1 MRTKSVLIADDDAM
15 LVRVLTVRCR
25 HMGLEVRQASDAM
38 HALVMIHKDPPD
50 LIIMDVS
57 MPAGDGLSACRMLAS
72 DSRLQQ
78 IPVII
83 LTGRSDEQIREQVGA
98 MGAHYVLKS
107 PDCWQEIKPLMSRLL
122 KLEPEPQPDPEPAA
136 DETPARGMQKTRP
149 PDKPPCGSDRPRVLV
164 VDDDPS
170 VTEVLRI
177 RLESSNYRVICAHG
191 GAAAYWAAMEQKP
204 DIITLDI
211 GLPDLDGADLLK
223 KLKSHP
229 ATRGIPVIVLTGNT
243 DRNTK
248 KELLDLGAAAFL
260 TKPFRSSDLLQEIDN
275 IVAAAGTSVRT
286 DRWSVNAGELP

>member
-25 HMGLEVRQASDAM
+25 HLGLEVRQASDAM

-72 DSRLQQ
+72 DSRLQE

-83 LTGRSDEQIREQVGA
+83 LTGQSDEHIREQVGA

-107 PDCWQEIKPLMSRLL
+107 PDCWQEIKPLLSRLL
-122 KLEPEPQPDPEPAA
+122 KLEPQPDPEPAV

-149 PDKPPCGSDRPRVLV
+149 PDEPPCAPDRPRVLV

-170 VTEVLRI
+170 VTDVLRI

-229 ATRGIPVIVLTGNT
+229 ATQGIPVIVLTGNT

-260 TKPFRSSDLLQEIDN
+260 TKPFRSSDLLHEIDN
-275 IVAAAGTSVRT
+275 ILAAAGTSVRT
-286 DRWSVNAGELP
+286 DR

>member
-1 MRTKSVLIADDDAM
+1 MRAKSVLIADDDAM

-25 HMGLEVRQASDAM
+25 HLGLEVRKASDAM
-38 HALVMIHKDPPD
+38 QTLVMIHKDPPD

-57 MPAGDGLSACRMLAS
+57 MPAGDGLSACKMLAS
-72 DSRLQQ
+72 DSRLQEV
-78 IPVII
+78 PVII

-107 PDCWQEIKPLMSRLL
+107 PDCWQEIKPLVNRLL
-122 KLEPEPQPDPEPAA
+122 KLEPEPDPEPAV
-136 DETPARGMQKTRP
+136 EQPPARRTQPTPP
-149 PDKPPCGSDRPRVLV
+149 PDGQTCATGRPRVLV
-164 VDDDPS
+164 VDDDPA
-170 VTEVLRI
+170 VTEALRI

-204 DIITLDI
+204 DLITLDI

-243 DRNTK
+243 DRSTK
-248 KELLDLGAAAFL
+248 KELLDLGAAAYL
-260 TKPFRSSDLLQEIDN
+260 TKPFRSSDLLSEIDN
-275 IVAAAGTSVRT
+275 ILAASGTEVRT
-286 DRWSVNAGELP
+286 DH

>member
-25 HMGLEVRQASDAM
+25 HLGLEVRQASDAM

-72 DSRLQQ
+72 DSRLQEV
-78 IPVII
+78 PVII

-107 PDCWQEIKPLMSRLL
+107 PDCWQEIKPLVNRLL
-122 KLEPEPQPDPEPAA
+122 KLEPEPEPAL
-136 DETPARGMQKTRP
+136 DEPPARRTQPTRP
-149 PDKPPCGSDRPRVLV
+149 ADGPDCLSGRPRVLV
-164 VDDDPS
+164 VDDDPA
-170 VTEVLRI
+170 VTEALRI

-229 ATRGIPVIVLTGNT
+229 ATQGIPVIVLTGNT

-260 TKPFRSSDLLQEIDN
+260 TKPFRSSDLLHEIDN
-275 IVAAAGTSVRT
+275 ILAAAGTSVRT
-286 DRWSVNAGELP
+286 DR

>member
-25 HMGLEVRQASDAM
+25 HLGLEVRQASDAM

-83 LTGRSDEQIREQVGA
+83 LTGQSDEHIREQVGA

-107 PDCWQEIKPLMSRLL
+107 PDCWQEIKPLLSRLL
-122 KLEPEPQPDPEPAA
+122 KLEPQPDPEPAV

-149 PDKPPCGSDRPRVLV
+149 PDEPPCAPDRPRVLV

-170 VTEVLRI
+170 VTDVLRI
-177 RLESSNYRVICAHG
+177 RLESSNYRVICAHAG
-191 GAAAYWAAMEQKP
+191 TAAYWAAMEQKP

-223 KLKSHP
+223 KLKAHP
-229 ATRGIPVIVLTGNT
+229 ATQGIPVIVLTGNT

-260 TKPFRSSDLLQEIDN
+260 TKPFRSSDLLDEIDN
-275 IVAAAGTSVRT
+275 ILAAAGTSVRT
-286 DRWSVNAGELP
+286 DR

>member
-25 HMGLEVRQASDAM
+25 HLGLEVRKASDAM
-38 HALVMIHKDPPD
+38 QALVMIHKDPPD

-57 MPAGDGLSACRMLAS
+57 MPAGDGLSACKMLAS
-72 DSRLQQ
+72 DSRLQE

-83 LTGRSDEQIREQVGA
+83 LTGRSDEQIREQVGG

-107 PDCWQEIKPLMSRLL
+107 PDCWQEIKPLLSRLL
-122 KLEPEPQPDPEPAA
+122 NLELESEPTPDPKPAPPAA
-136 DETPARGMQKTRP
+136 DRGGPARRTQEARSAAADRASG
-149 PDKPPCGSDRPRVLV
+149 RPRVLV

-170 VTEVLRI
+170 VTEALRI

-204 DIITLDI
+204 NIITLDI
-211 GLPDLDGADLLK
+211 GMPELDGADLLK

-229 ATRGIPVIVLTGNT
+229 LTRGIPVIVLTGNT
-243 DRNTK
+243 DQSTK
-248 KELLDLGAAAFL
+248 KELLNLGAAAYL
-260 TKPFRSSDLLQEIDN
+260 TKPFQSSDLLLEIKN
-275 IVAAAGTSVRT
+275 ILAAAGTEAHT
-286 DRWSVNAGELP
+286 DH

>member
-25 HMGLEVRQASDAM
+25 HLGLEVRQASDAM
-38 HALVMIHKDPPD
+38 QALVMIHKDPPD

-83 LTGRSDEQIREQVGA
+83 LTGQSDEQIREQVGG

-107 PDCWQEIKPLMSRLL
+107 PDCWQEIKPLVGGLL
-122 KLEPEPQPDPEPAA
+122 NLEPGPEPAV
-136 DETPARGMQKTRP
+136 DEPPACRTQKTRP
-149 PDKPPCGSDRPRVLV
+149 ADGPTCPSGRPRVLV
-164 VDDDPS
+164 VDDDPT
-170 VTEVLRI
+170 VTEALRI
-177 RLESSNYRVICAHG
+177 RLKSSNYRVICAHG

-204 DIITLDI
+204 DLITLDI
-211 GLPDLDGADLLK
+211 GLPELDGADLLK

-229 ATRGIPVIVLTGNT
+229 ATRRIPVIVLTGNT
-243 DRNTK
+243 DRSAK
-248 KELLDLGAAAFL
+248 KELLNLGAAAYL
-260 TKPFRSSDLLQEIDN
+260 TKPFRSSDLLIKIEN
-275 IVAAAGTSVRT
+275 ILAAAGTEAHT
-286 DRWSVNAGELP
+286 DH

>member
-25 HMGLEVRQASDAM
+25 HLGLEVRQASDAM
-38 HALVMIHKDPPD
+38 QALVMIHKDPPD

-57 MPAGDGLSACRMLAS
+57 MPAGDGLSACKMLAS
-72 DSRLQQ
+72 DSRLQE

-83 LTGRSDEQIREQVGA
+83 LTGRSDEQIREQVGG

-107 PDCWQEIKPLMSRLL
+107 PDCWQEIKPLLSRLL
-122 KLEPEPQPDPEPAA
+122 NLELESEPTPDPKPAPPAA
-136 DETPARGMQKTRP
+136 DRGGPARRTQEARSAAADRASG
-149 PDKPPCGSDRPRVLV
+149 RPRVLV

-170 VTEVLRI
+170 VTEALRI

-204 DIITLDI
+204 NIITLDI
-211 GLPDLDGADLLK
+211 GMPELDGADLLK

-229 ATRGIPVIVLTGNT
+229 LTRGIPVIVLTGNT
-243 DRNTK
+243 DQSTK
-248 KELLDLGAAAFL
+248 KELLNLGAAAYL
-260 TKPFRSSDLLQEIDN
+260 TKPFQSSDLLLEIKN
-275 IVAAAGTSVRT
+275 ILAAAGTEAHT
-286 DRWSVNAGELP
+286 DH